1 MPMPKPRSGEMKDEF
16 INRCMGDNTM
26 VSDFE
31 STGQRFAVCMRQ
43 WETRNRSDEQDHQ
56 IKKK

>member
-1 MPMPKPRSGEMKDEF
+1 MPMPKPRSGENKDDF
-16 INRCMGDNTM
+16 VNRCMGDSTM

-31 STGQRFAVCMRQ
+31 STGQRFAVCLRQ

-56 IKKK
+56 LRKK

>member
-1 MPMPKPRSGEMKDEF
+1 MPMPTPRTGERKEEF
-16 INRCMGDNTM
+16 VSRCMGDNTM

-31 STGQRFAVCMRQ
+31 STGQRFAVCLRQ
-43 WETRNRSDEQDHQ
+43 WETRNRSDEQDHK

>member
-1 MPMPKPRSGEMKDEF
+1 MPMPKPRSGEKKDDF

-31 STGQRFAVCMRQ
+31 STGQRFAVCLSQ
-43 WETRNRSDEQDHQ
+43 WERRNKDDSQSKENE
-56 IKKK
+56 

>member
-1 MPMPKPRSGEMKDEF
+1 MPMPKPRSGENKDDF
-16 INRCMGDNTM
+16 VNRCMGDNTM
-26 VSDFE
+26 VADFE
-31 STGQRFAVCMRQ
+31 STGQRFAVCLRQ